1 MGSSTVSAI
10 TPTESEHNPWDQ
22 LPEESTKS
30 FHAFAI
36 FRDMGW
42 ERSIGKVVN
51 QCRKSPS
58 LIYRWSAAYRWSER
72 AQEWDAFQDQLG
84 QAQAVRTR
92 MEMNKVTLTIA
103 QTMQT
108 KAMDGYLALET
119 VRPVK
124 FIDEKGEKKEKLI
137 LAIKPSDLMRLVESA
152 HKLQKSVLGKSDED
166 HVAKIVLNFGATE
179 DFELDESLDGGFSGP
194 PKEES

>member
-22 LPEESTKS
+22 LPEESSKA
-30 FHAFAI
+30 FHAFLL

-42 ERSIGKVVN
+42 ERSVGKVVK
-51 QCRKSPS
+51 QEKKAPS

-72 AQEWDAFQDQLG
+72 AQAWDEFQDQLG
-84 QAQAVRTR
+84 REQSVRTR

-108 KAMDGYLALET
+108 KAMQGYEALQTVRTVKDPITNEEKPQLAVKPGELRQMLET
-119 VRPVK
+119 SY
-124 FIDEKGEKKEKLI
+124 KLS
-137 LAIKPSDLMRLVESA
+137 KDL
-152 HKLQKSVLGKSDED
+152 LGKADED
-166 HVAKIVLNFGATE
+166 RVAKIELHFGSADDE
-179 DFELDESLDGGFSGP
+179 EEPPLDA
-194 PKEES
+194 

>member
-1 MGSSTVSAI
+1 
-10 TPTESEHNPWDQ
+10 
-22 LPEESTKS
+22 
-30 FHAFAI
+30 
-36 FRDMGW
+36 
-42 ERSIGKVVN
+42 VVN

-108 KAMDGYLALET
+108 KAMDGFLALQT
-119 VRPVK
+119 VRTVK
-124 FIDEKGEKKEKLI
+124 DPITNEEKPQLAVKPGELRQMLETSYKLS
-137 LAIKPSDLMRLVESA
+137 KDL
-152 HKLQKSVLGKSDED
+152 LGKADED
-166 HVAKIVLNFGATE
+166 QVAKIEVIFGSTE
-179 DFELDESLDGGFSGP
+179 DEEEP
-194 PKEES
+194 PLNA

>member
-1 MGSSTVSAI
+1 MGRAHGGRPALGSSTVSAI
-10 TPTESEHNPWDQ
+10 TPTESGHNPWDQ
-22 LPEESTKS
+22 LPEESTKA
-30 FHAFAI
+30 FHAFAL

-42 ERSIGKVVN
+42 ERSVGKVVN

-58 LIYRWSAAYRWSER
+58 LIYRWSASYRWSER

-119 VRPVK
+119 VRKVK
-124 FIDEKGEKKEKLI
+124 DATTGDEKLI
-137 LAIKPSDLMRLVESA
+137 LAIKPGELRQMLETS
-152 HKLQKSVLGKSDED
+152 HKLSEKLLGKVGDQ
-166 HVAKIVLNFGATE
+166 VAKIELIFGSVPPE
-179 DFELDESLDGGFSGP
+179 EEPPLDA
-194 PKEES
+194 

>member
-1 MGSSTVSAI
+1 MTQIISAI
-10 TPTESEHNPWDQ
+10 TPTESEHNAWDQ
-22 LPEESTKS
+22 LPEESTKAFHS
-30 FHAFAI
+30 FAL

-42 ERSIGKVVN
+42 ERRVGKVVN

-108 KAMDGYLALET
+108 KAMDGFLALQT
-119 VRPVK
+119 VRTVK
-124 FIDEKGEKKEKLI
+124 DPITNEEKLQ
-137 LAIKPSDLMRLVESA
+137 LAIKPGDLLHILEAAHRLS
-152 HKLQKSVLGKSDED
+152 KDLLGKSDED
-166 HVAKIVLNFGATE
+166 QVAKIELIFGSVPPE
-179 DFELDESLDGGFSGP
+179 EEPPLDA
-194 PKEES
+194 